1 MLRTRV
7 LVAQSA
13 ADDVAVVNVVAPVPL
28 PLVNFARKTSK
39 LPGQAPFDID
49 VAATAAAA
57 AAAVA
62 TAAAAAKAKRTCCYA
77 RYEDVTAVTVAIV
90 VVAGLSLAV

>member
-57 AAAVA
+57 AAVA
-62 TAAAAAKAKRTCCYA
+62 TAAAAAKGKRTCCYA